1 MYVLYTKMLLLLC
14 GILHTMSIDRA
25 GEENTTPFTEVGEK
39 ERIQKKRMDDA
50 LERISSIGQE
60 FSDGFEVMRHHSRS
74 VTFFG
79 SARFTESHE
88 YYKKA
93 RDIAARISREGYAVV
108 TGGGGGIM
116 EAGSRGAHEA
126 GGDSIGFNI
135 KLPFEQKLN
144 PYVSEHLS
152 FNYFFSRKV
161 LLAFSAEAYLFFPG
175 GFGTLDEFF
184 ELITLVQT
192 KKIPRVP
199 LILVGDEYWGKLNSF
214 IHEELLRN
222 FKTISPED
230 TNLYDITE
238 DPDEI
243 ARIVTSAPLRDE

>member
-1 MYVLYTKMLLLLC
+1 MVSLLC
-14 GILHTMSIDRA
+14 GILDTMNIDRD
-25 GEENTTPFTEVGEK
+25 GENNTTPFNEISEK

-50 LERISSIGQE
+50 VERVSLIGQE
-60 FSDGFEVMRHHSRS
+60 FADGFEVMRHHSRS

-88 YYKKA
+88 YYEKA
-93 RDIAARISREGYAVV
+93 RDIAARISREGYTVV

-116 EAGSRGAHEA
+116 EAGNRGAHEA
-126 GGDSIGFNI
+126 GGDSVGFNI

-152 FNYFFSRKV
+152 FKYFFSRKV
-161 LLAFSAEAYLFFPG
+161 LLAFSAEAFLFFPG

-199 LILVGDEYWGKLNSF
+199 LILVGNDYWGKLDAF

-222 FKTISPED
+222 YQTINPED
-230 TNLYDITE
+230 VNLYDITE

-243 ARIVTSAPLRDE
+243 ARIVTNAPLRDE